1 MEIILYNN
9 TSENNKVGKIL
20 TNETI
25 INGTLRETT
34 DVINPTLLL
43 EYDAR
48 NYNYIY
54 IPLFSRYYFITKVES
69 VRTGLWRIYC
79 NIDVL
84 ESFKTEIKNLT
95 AIIDKQKI
103 VGNQYKDDGTI
114 VMENRLFN
122 TVYNFSNGFNDSGEL
137 ILITAGANYVFS

>member
-9 TSENNKVGKIL
+9 TSENNKVGKTL
-20 TNETI
+20 TNETTI
-25 INGTLRETT
+25 SGSLRETT
-34 DVINPTLLL
+34 DIINPTLLL

-48 NYNYIY
+48 DYNYIY